1 MFKSKKNKIDPNM
14 TDTLIGEG
22 TRFEGKIKSDAGIR
36 IEGHLT
42 GDIECA
48 GDVTIGEKGVANSNI
63 RARHV
68 VLAGQVYGNITA
80 SGTLTIKST
89 GRLLGNLTAQE
100 LSIEAGGF
108 FQGNS
113 KMETAKGASGTQDE
127 KNEAGMAGGNMSS
140 SSATPQASSENILKW

>member
-1 MFKSKKNKIDPNM
+1 MFKSKKSKIDPNM

-22 TRFEGKIKSDAGIR
+22 TRFEGKIKSEAGIR

-42 GDIECA
+42 GDIDCA
-48 GDVTIGEKGVANSNI
+48 GDVTIGEKGTANSNI

-68 VLAGQVYGNITA
+68 VLAGKVNGNITA
-80 SGTLTIKST
+80 SGSLTIKST

-100 LSIEAGGF
+100 LSIEPGGI

-113 KMETAKGASGTQDE
+113 KMETGKEASGMPEEKKEQD
-127 KNEAGMAGGNMSS
+127 MGGSLSAPAASS
-140 SSATPQASSENILKW
+140 SSGSDSILKW

>member
-1 MFKSKKNKIDPNM
+1 MFKSKKSKIDPNM

-22 TRFEGKIKSDAGIR
+22 TRFEGKIKSEAGIR

-48 GDVTIGEKGVANSNI
+48 GDVTIGEKGTANSNI

-68 VLAGQVYGNITA
+68 VLAGTVNGNITA
-80 SGTLTIKST
+80 SGTLTIKAT
-89 GRLLGNLTAQE
+89 GRLMGNLTAQE
-100 LSIEAGGF
+100 LSIEAGGY

-113 KMETAKGASGTQDE
+113 KMELAKEAPGTPEEKKEQD
-127 KNEAGMAGGNMSS
+127 KGSVLSSTSAAS
-140 SSATPQASSENILKW
+140 SSASENILKW